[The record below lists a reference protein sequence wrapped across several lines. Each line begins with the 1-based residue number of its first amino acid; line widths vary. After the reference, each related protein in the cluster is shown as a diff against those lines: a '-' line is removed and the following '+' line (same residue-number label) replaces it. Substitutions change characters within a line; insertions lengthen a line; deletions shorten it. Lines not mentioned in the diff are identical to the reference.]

1 MKTLFNIGDKI
12 TVGDISSYIF
22 DTIRPVAGYSLRK
35 LSNISGPVIRV
46 RRSID
51 NKESDF
57 YADEIEGGELQGFAT
72 NDGASD
78 VFVTVWYD
86 QFGNN
91 NATQTTAAE
100 QPKIWDASTGLVTE
114 NGKAAVSFDGVDDY
128 LLDDFTISMSSGF
141 TIASVV
147 KENSTSITSNGTY
160 NIGTDGTTGITKFF
174 NSGSF
179 YTPFTI
185 IIQSSDNRFRP
196 SGTISRNTNQNLIL
210 DIFDGVDKTNASSL
224 SFSINGSLIAS
235 DVASSV
241 IGLNSNEFRIGR
253 AGATFTGDHFSGK
266 YQEIIIYESDQSANR
281 ENIETN
287 INQYYIIFGPLR
299 YNQRITEDSGT
310 FALTDRYEAVYD
322 EVTEIATPSLL
333 CTCDAYKE
341 STLTTYGTLYNIIP
355 A

>member
-12 TVGDISSYIF
+12 TAGDIASYIF

-35 LSNISGPVIRV
+35 LSNISGPVIRA
-46 RRSID
+46 RRGID

-100 QPKIWDASTGLVTE
+100 QPKIWDSTTGLLTE
-114 NGKAAVSFDGVDDY
+114 GGRPAIEFDGVDDGLTFDSSVFDIGNLSSFAVGKY
-128 LLDDFTISMSSGF
+128 NVLDLTMLFAISGHTSDKRWYAPFASNTDFRFGYADSANVLSVTGNTNRHIFTMIAGSTLGNMEAWIDNIS
-141 TIASVV
+141 
-147 KENSTSITSNGTY
+147 
-160 NIGTDGTTGITKFF
+160 IGTDTLDSGI
-174 NSGSF
+174 
-179 YTPFTI
+179 
-185 IIQSSDNRFRP
+185 D
-196 SGTISRNTNQNLIL
+196 
-210 DIFDGVDKTNASSL
+210 A
-224 SFSINGSLIAS
+224 INGIGNIDGGFNA
-235 DVASSV
+235 DCSV
-241 IGLNSNEFRIGR
+241 
-253 AGATFTGDHFSGK
+253 
-266 YQEIIIYESDQSANR
+266 QEILIYASDQSSNR
-281 ENIETN
+281 ETIETN
-287 INQYYIIFGPLR
+287 VNQYYIIFGPLR

-310 FALTDRYEAVYD
+310 FALTDRYEAIYD

>member
-12 TVGDISSYIF
+12 TAGDIASYIF

-35 LSNISGPVIRV
+35 LSNISGPVIRA
-46 RRSID
+46 RRGID

-72 NDGASD
+72 GDGASD
-78 VFVTVWYD
+78 VFVTTWYD

-114 NGKAAVSFDGVDDY
+114 NGKAALDFDGVNDY
-128 LLDDFTISMSSGF
+128 LNVG
-141 TIASVV
+141 
-147 KENSTSITSNGTY
+147 
-160 NIGTDGTTGITKFF
+160 NIGTSTNKSVFGVSSLTGSSTKPQIGFTDGTEDYVPTIYIDNNVNYRNVTQVAYQVTLKNTSDKGFWSVTF
-174 NSGSF
+174 
-179 YTPFTI
+179 TP
-185 IIQSSDNRFRP
+185 
-196 SGTISRNTNQNLIL
+196 
-210 DIFDGVDKTNASSL
+210 SL
-224 SFSINGSLIAS
+224 LKGSINGIYYGETNLPSFFFSHLRIGAR
-235 DVASSV
+235 
-241 IGLNSNEFRIGR
+241 GLNGWTNYFL
-253 AGATFTGDHFSGK
+253 GK
-266 YQEIIIYESDQSANR
+266 YQELIIYSSDQSANR
-281 ENIETN
+281 ETIETN

-310 FALTDRYEAVYD
+310 FALTDRYEAIYD

-355 A
+355 T

>member
-72 NDGASD
+72 GDGASN

-91 NATQTTAAE
+91 NATQATAAE
-100 QPKIWDASTGLVTE
+100 QPKIWDSTTGLLTE
-114 NGKAAVSFDGVDDY
+114 GGRPAIEFDGVDDELSY
-128 LLDDFTISMSSGF
+128 SITNTNAVSVFVIQKNISVLSGSRYYVAYRQGANTWGVLSTSPSNQSFLIYQSDTTSVIASGTSSG
-141 TIASVV
+141 I
-147 KENSTSITSNGTY
+147 
-160 NIGTDGTTGITKFF
+160 
-174 NSGSF
+174 
-179 YTPFTI
+179 
-185 IIQSSDNRFRP
+185 
-196 SGTISRNTNQNLIL
+196 TNQNLLSAIAN
-210 DIFDGVDKTNASSL
+210 GVDTITLHENGTLLDSDTYDGTLNTTSSGGNIGTNSS
-224 SFSINGSLIAS
+224 SYSNSLI
-235 DVASSV
+235 
-241 IGLNSNEFRIGR
+241 
-253 AGATFTGDHFSGK
+253 
-266 YQEIIIYESDQSANR
+266 QEIIIYNTDQSANR
-281 ENIETN
+281 ETIETN
-287 INQYYIIFGPLR
+287 VNQYYIIFGPLR

>member
-12 TVGDISSYIF
+12 TAGDIASYIF

-46 RRSID
+46 RRGID

-114 NGKAAVSFDGVDDY
+114 NGKPALDFDGSNDYLQTSVFTASTQPITRIIVAKQNGSGYLIDGSSTNRGVIGSNPSSSVRRIFAGTSDDY
-128 LLDDFTISMSSGF
+128 AVNITGNQELLYGLFDGANSELFVNSSGLG
-141 TIASVV
+141 AKSV
-147 KENSTSITSNGTY
+147 
-160 NIGTDGTTGITKFF
+160 GTDGLDRV
-174 NSGSF
+174 
-179 YTPFTI
+179 TI
-185 IIQSSDNRFRP
+185 
-196 SGTISRNTNQNLIL
+196 GTIY
-210 DIFDGVDKTNASSL
+210 DASL
-224 SFSINGSLIAS
+224 ST
-235 DVASSV
+235 
-241 IGLNSNEFRIGR
+241 
-253 AGATFTGDHFSGK
+253 TFVNAQI
-266 YQEIIIYESDQSANR
+266 QEIMIYASDQSSNKEA
-281 ENIETN
+281 IEDN
-287 INQYYIIFGPLR
+287 INDYYVLYGLKHYR
-299 YNQRITEDSGT
+299 QRVLADSGT
-310 FALTDRYEAVYD
+310 FALEGRDALVYNS
-322 EVTEIATPSLL
+322 VTIPEMPSLI
-333 CTCDAYKE
+333 CSCDAYKA
-341 STLTTYGTLYNIIP
+341 TKLYNINP

>member
-12 TVGDISSYIF
+12 TAGDIASYIF

-35 LSNISGPVIRV
+35 LSNISGPVIRA
-46 RRSID
+46 RRGID

-78 VFVTVWYD
+78 VFVTTWYD

-91 NATQTTAAE
+91 NATQTTAAD
-100 QPKIWDASTGLVTE
+100 QPKIWDASAGLVTD
-114 NGKAAVSFDGVDDY
+114 NGKPAIRFNGNSELKLSGIPSSTATMFFAMNYLGDTRAMTLTYDYDINPNFYGYYIRKDTSGGIHANYGNPSLYVNSLLNNVSKTDEAYNVLSGVNDQIVRVDLY
-128 LLDDFTISMSSGF
+128 SDISAWPNLHFGKWVGGSYGF
-141 TIASVV
+141 
-147 KENSTSITSNGTY
+147 NG
-160 NIGTDGTTGITKFF
+160 
-174 NSGSF
+174 
-179 YTPFTI
+179 
-185 IIQSSDNRFRP
+185 
-196 SGTISRNTNQNLIL
+196 NLQEW
-210 DIFDGVDKTNASSL
+210 
-224 SFSINGSLIAS
+224 LIY
-235 DVASSV
+235 
-241 IGLNSNEFRIGR
+241 GGN
-253 AGATFTGDHFSGK
+253 
-266 YQEIIIYESDQSANR
+266 QSANR
-281 ENIETN
+281 ETIETN

-310 FALTDRYEAVYD
+310 FALTDRYEAIYD

-355 A
+355 T